1 MAIQTQFR
9 RGNTYPHSLFTGASG
24 EITVDLDKKVA
35 VVHDGATVGGFPLS
49 LNAYTAAAYNQA
61 NTASTIAG
69 LAFNAANS
77 ASSSSVTSVGG
88 ASGVI
93 SNVQLAAGITSSGL
107 LTTANISEL
116 TNLYF
121 TNARSRATISIASGN
136 VNGKG
141 SYDSATGVISINAAN
156 VTVSSSAPTDPYIGD
171 VWIHA
176 DTAVEY
182 LYFNDGTSFQ
192 WAEISAA
199 GIGGGS
205 STYGD
210 SNVIL
215 LGYATNA
222 NVALKANVVDL
233 TTANVVE
240 NTNLYF
246 TNARVYS
253 NVTQLGYITSASLSG
268 YATNT
273 QLSTYATNAQLT
285 SYATTTNVALKA
297 NVIDLT
303 TANVTEVTNL
313 YFTNARAIA
322 AVTNTT
328 LSNLTVSGNVTAS
341 NFVGNITITGNV
353 VGTSA
358 NVSLVAGAYT
368 ATFDNTGNLTIPGN
382 ISATG
387 TFVGSGSGLTG
398 VALKTTGSWTVTT
411 GTNTYSFTVPAG
423 GTYQL
428 WVDCNIPN
436 GILAWNATA
445 TITNTNVP
453 IVGAQYAWVYN
464 GGGSPVD
471 FTSIPN
477 QFTGTAN
484 TIVRSSVGASGT
496 TNRFDFGINNTSGG
510 NITVRY
516 GWVTIS

>member
-9 RGNTYPHSLFTGASG
+9 RGNTYSHSLFTGASG

-35 VVHDGATVGGFPLS
+35 VVHDGATIGGFPLS
-49 LNAYTAAAYNQA
+49 LNSYTTAAYNQA
-61 NTASTIAG
+61 NTATTIAG
-69 LAFNAANS
+69 LAFNAANVV
-77 ASSSSVTSVGG
+77 SSSAVTTVAG
-88 ASGVI
+88 ASGNI
-93 SNVQLAAGITSSGL
+93 SNIQLAAGITSSGL

-222 NVALKANVVDL
+222 NVALKANV
-233 TTANVVE
+233 
-240 NTNLYF
+240 
-246 TNARVYS
+246 
-253 NVTQLGYITSASLSG
+253 
-268 YATNT
+268 
-273 QLSTYATNAQLT
+273 
-285 SYATTTNVALKA
+285 
-297 NVIDLT
+297 IDLT

-322 AVTNTT
+322 AVTNTS
-328 LSNLTVSGNVTAS
+328 LSNLTVSGNVA
-341 NFVGNITITGNV
+341 
-353 VGTSA
+353 
-358 NVSLVAGAYT
+358 
-368 ATFDNTGNLTIPGN
+368 ATN
-382 ISATG
+382 
-387 TFVGSGSGLTG
+387 FVGSGSSLTG
-398 VALKTTGSWTVTT
+398 VALKTSGSWTVTT
-411 GTNTYSFTVPAG
+411 GTNTYSFTVPAS

-445 TITNTNVP
+445 TITNSNVP

-477 QFTGTAN
+477 QFTGTSN

-516 GWVTIS
+516 GWVAIS

>member
-9 RGNTYPHSLFTGASG
+9 RGNTYSHSLFTGASG

-35 VVHDGATVGGFPLS
+35 VVHDGATVGGHPLS
-49 LNAYTAAAYNQA
+49 LNSYTAAAYNQA

-192 WAEISAA
+192 WAEI
-199 GIGGGS
+199 GTGGTGS
-205 STYGD
+205 S
-210 SNVIL
+210 
-215 LGYATNA
+215 
-222 NVALKANVVDL
+222 L
-233 TTANVVE
+233 TTANVTE
-240 NTNLYF
+240 LTNLYF
-246 TNARVYS
+246 TNERVYS
-253 NVTQLGYITSASLSG
+253 NVAQLGYITSTSLSG

-273 QLSTYATNAQLT
+273 QLGTYATNAQLT

-303 TANVTEVTNL
+303 TANVTEVTNQ

-328 LSNLTVSGNVTAS
+328 LSNITVSGNIILNS
-341 NFVGNITITGNV
+341 YSVGYLEAPQNSQN
-353 VGTSA
+353 TS
-358 NVSLVAGAYT
+358 YT
-368 ATFDNTGNLTIPGN
+368 LTLTDSGKHIYSQNTDTQVLTIPTN
-382 ISATG
+382 ANVAFNVG
-387 TFVGSGSGLTG
+387 TMVSIVLQGSGSMTVSPFSG
-398 VALKTTGSWTVTT
+398 VTLYLAGNSTSASRTISTYGMATLVKVA
-411 GTNTYSFTVPAG
+411 TNTWF
-423 GTYQL
+423 
-428 WVDCNIPN
+428 IN
-436 GILAWNATA
+436 G
-445 TITNTNVP
+445 
-453 IVGAQYAWVYN
+453 
-464 GGGSPVD
+464 
-471 FTSIPN
+471 
-477 QFTGTAN
+477 
-484 TIVRSSVGASGT
+484 SGV
-496 TNRFDFGINNTSGG
+496 S
-510 NITVRY
+510 
-516 GWVTIS
+516 